1 METKNQNQP
10 IRAKI
15 VAELKDILEPLITD
29 TDLVGLDNHRLH
41 LISDIGL
48 DSIGILQV
56 ILEIEKT
63 FGNMLLAMLALFFV
77 FAFRYTVPDR
87 YAFFIP
93 FYCLAAL
100 LIAVGAKDFIRKF
113 PMFRPG
119 KQFLMFLNINNFYFY
134 LLFADWRL
142 NKNY

>member
-63 FGNMLLAMLALFFV
+63 FGIVIASHEVDMEVLAGLESLATLV
-77 FAFRYTVPDR
+77 E
-87 YAFFIP
+87 
-93 FYCLAAL
+93 
-100 LIAVGAKDFIRKF
+100 
-113 PMFRPG
+113 
-119 KQFLMFLNINNFYFY
+119 
-134 LLFADWRL
+134 
-142 NKNY
+142 NKLRETH